1 MHQFV
6 IDALDV
12 DVGNVIG
19 QQHNLVAMNPADI
32 CAPCPQGESVRSA
45 RGGSEGAG
53 ADKGV
58 DDVHVLVAE
67 TAAELPPQH
76 IVDTVNDEIDTLHRG
91 VDNAELGGGEREG
104 AFEEF
109 LVKVLDDGLL
119 AGKIVDVA
127 HIGADAVVETGQL
140 HGVLAD
146 GVGIEQLNH
155 ALHMLL
161 LTLLF
166 STN

>member
-1 MHQFV
+1 M
-6 IDALDV
+6 
-12 DVGNVIG
+12 
-19 QQHNLVAMNPADI
+19 NLVQIFALHVLRAN
-32 CAPCPQGESVRSA
+32 RSA
-45 RGGSEGAG
+45 LQEAGHEGAG

-67 TAAELPPQH
+67 TAAELLPQH

-91 VDNAELGGGEREG
+91 VNNAELGGGEREG
-104 AFEEF
+104 PLKEF
-109 LVKVLDDGLL
+109 LVKVLDDGLF

-127 HIGADAVVETGQL
+127 HIGAHAVVETGQL
-140 HGVLAD
+140 LGVPD
-146 GVGIEQLNH
+146 GVGIGSSIMRC
-155 ALHMLL
+155 MLL